1 MICSIG
7 YCTSTFLN
15 QSTDSTEVIVSDY
28 SNFNYK
34 CGQIM
39 GITLHFKQ
47 NNTTNLWKWLLS
59 MELVMTIMLNIRNQ
73 KILKLQSMGFFAQ
86 FLCAHKIL
94 LLNNFLI
101 SNTTYDDFIL
111 VVYTQKTGKSRRI
124 LVLLI
129 TLYNII
135 LQDTIVKRPI
145 YLSWVDFG
153 VKMNRGVKLNRLKVL
168 YTLILFPSKMKI

>member
-47 NNTTNLWKWLLS
+47 NNTRNLWKWLLS

-101 SNTTYDDFIL
+101 SNTTDDDFVL
-111 VVYTQKTGKSRRI
+111 AVYTEKTGKLRWV
-124 LVLLI
+124 LLLLI

-135 LQDTIVKRPI
+135 HQDTIVERPI
-145 YLSWVDFG
+145 YLSWVCF
-153 VKMNRGVKLNRLKVL
+153 GVKLNRFQV
-168 YTLILFPSKMKI
+168 